1 MKEQNNDLQIQF
13 RDQDLETKKRQF
25 DLEKDVKDMH
35 RLRLELEN
43 EIRTQTTMLHKQSQ
57 EDFSNTIY
65 LKNDSNNEESIKR
78 RHLHN

>member
-35 RLRLELEN
+35 RLRFELEN
-43 EIRTQTTMLHKQSQ
+43 EIRTQTTMLQKQSQ
-57 EDFSNTIY
+57 EDF
-65 LKNDSNNEESIKR
+65 
-78 RHLHN
+78 